1 MNSTKIQRRIV
12 IALLATQII
21 SVPVLAQ
28 ESAYA
33 DLDACTRG
41 EQAKLTVK
49 GAAAGMFAGFAGAML
64 TGNKE
69 NAKKA
74 ALLGLAGGAAAGF
87 ATAYYTAIDT
97 CKKQNPQWV
106 VEANLV
112 RDPSKSLKQVK
123 GEHGYQPKRDG
134 IKVALK
140 DIDSPSTIK
149 VGEPLSLN
157 TYYDVMTPDDAE
169 TLVVFERKLFVTV
182 DGQETEVPFPQTG
195 HFERKVE
202 AGRSREPLVL
212 QTLAEAKP
220 GTVYRVMMSA
230 AAGGKAPVTVSKS
243 VTVI

>member
-1 MNSTKIQRRIV
+1 MKSVKIVRRV
-12 IALLATQII
+12 LVAAIAVQVM
-21 SVPVLAQ
+21 SVPARAQ

-33 DLDACTRG
+33 DLDACTQG

-64 TGNKE
+64 TGKKE
-69 NAKKA
+69 KAGKA
-74 ALLGLAGGAAAGF
+74 ALLGMAGGAAAGF

-97 CKKQNPQWV
+97 CKKQNPQWIT
-106 VEANLV
+106 EANLV

-123 GEHGYQPKRDG
+123 AEHGYQPARDG
-134 IKVALK
+134 VKVALK
-140 DIDSPSTIK
+140 EIDSASTIK

-169 TLVVFERKLFVTV
+169 ALVVFERKLFVTV
-182 DGQETEVPFPQTG
+182 DGQEAEVPFPQTG

-220 GTVYRVMMSA
+220 GTVYRVTMSA

>member
-1 MNSTKIQRRIV
+1 MKSTKIVGRIITAV
-12 IALLATQII
+12 VAAQLI
-21 SVPVLAQ
+21 SMPALAQ
-28 ESAYA
+28 ESAYV

-41 EQAKLTVK
+41 EQEKLTVK

-64 TGNKE
+64 TGKKDK
-69 NAKKA
+69 AGKA

-106 VEANLV
+106 TEANLV

-123 GEHGYQPKRDG
+123 VEHGYQPARDG

-140 DIDSPSTIK
+140 DIESPSTIK

-157 TYYDVMTPDDAE
+157 TSYDVMTPDDAE
-169 TLVVFERKLFVTV
+169 ALVVFDRKLFVTV
-182 DGQETEVPFPQTG
+182 EGQETEVPFPQTG

-202 AGRSREPLVL
+202 AGRSHEPLVL
-212 QTLAEAKP
+212 QTPAEAKP

-243 VTVI
+243 ITVI